1 MAPKPATIQP
11 PTLGRPV
18 TRVGNKDRHP
28 AIDTGYRKDWITR
41 RTPEE
46 IAIAKE
52 EEESAKRREKA
63 EQKRLI
69 QAAASIE
76 DRQREEDLRYEL
88 EANHPHDPPLVPSTH
103 ASDEDEED
111 VPEDPSHADSDGSF
125 VGGDEEDEPEDFSA
139 DEAEPEVP
147 RGRPKTKADKA
158 KRDDIKASR
167 KTQSQS
173 GTPQVKPAA
182 GKRKASASS
191 AKSSSK
197 AAAAKKAKTGKK
209 SGLASNLKSAAGRRT
224 PSSASGRSSPMAV
237 DSEDDDRAVRPG
249 GPALDDDANEQ
260 VERRGK
266 KSKRGKPNESDY
278 IKITVP
284 PRPPTL
290 KELRNGRSKWTLDDL
305 PHGAARLFKEVL
317 TPLACVIMGEQD
329 NPWESFSEDQV
340 QTLLTTVYGD
350 DTEYS
355 AQDPVWGGLIAY
367 RLNDWRHSI
376 ADRAIAA
383 VRLLIKM
390 ATDAAAEKAAANTQN
405 NKAKSAEGAVDQ
417 DEDEETPVSFDLS
430 TPEGVKAYVEWS
442 LQEEGHTC
450 PFHWREWNDGVQ
462 KEGLFESSLI
472 GYTFAHQI
480 MLIRVL
486 SLKHYLEMGNPI
498 GALILCIQA
507 VDRAL
512 RAFATGTYIKSSESK
527 DYFSKDQYND
537 TTKMVDG
544 KLKKHKRCGKY
555 LPTIKVLEDAE
566 WQAIWEGRYHVGGRE
581 EVHRR
586 FQSILIDGRRQRGD
600 FVGRGRTLRPQGRR
614 SRFLRLL

>member
-1 MAPKPATIQP
+1 MAPKPAPVQP
-11 PTLGRPV
+11 PTLSGPM
-18 TRVGNKDRHP
+18 TRTGNKLRRP
-28 AIDTGYRKDWITR
+28 EWTIR

-46 IAIAKE
+46 IAIAKQE
-52 EEESAKRREKA
+52 EDSAKRHKKA

-69 QAAASIE
+69 SAAASIE
-76 DRQREEDLRYEL
+76 DRQREEDMRYEL
-88 EANHPHDPPLVPSTH
+88 EANHPRDPPLVPSAP

-125 VGGDEEDEPEDFSA
+125 VGDNEEDEPEDLSA

-147 RGRPKTKADKA
+147 RGRPKTKPDKA

-173 GTPQVKPAA
+173 GTPQVRPAA
-182 GKRKASASS
+182 AKRKASAGS

-197 AAAAKKAKTGKK
+197 AAATKKAKTGKK
-209 SGLASNLKSAAGRRT
+209 SGLASNLKSSAARRT
-224 PSSASGRSSPMAV
+224 PSSASGRSSMLV
-237 DSEDDDRAVRPG
+237 DSEEDDHMVRPG
-249 GPALDDDANEQ
+249 GPALDDDENEH
-260 VERRGK
+260 VERRDK

-284 PRPPTL
+284 SKPPTL
-290 KELRNGRSKWTLDDL
+290 KQLRSGRSKWTLDDL
-305 PHGAARLFKEVL
+305 PHGSARLFKEVL
-317 TPLACVIMGEQD
+317 TPLACVITGEQD
-329 NPWESFSEDQV
+329 NPWELFSEEQV
-340 QTLLTTVYGD
+340 QALLETVYGD

-383 VRLLIKM
+383 VRLLIKAAM
-390 ATDAAAEKAAANTQN
+390 DTATEKAAATAEN
-405 NKAKSAEGAVDQ
+405 NKPEDAVNQ

-430 TPEGVKAYVEWS
+430 SPEGIKAYVEWS

-450 PFHWREWNDGVQ
+450 PFHWRQWNDGVQ
-462 KEGLFESSLI
+462 KEGLLESSLI

-486 SLKHYLEMGNPI
+486 SPKHYPEMGNPI

-555 LPTIKVLEDAE
+555 LPTIKALEDAE
-566 WQAIWEGRYHVGGRE
+566 WQAIWEVATAWEVEKRSTGGSSRSSSMDVDRE
-581 EVHRR
+581 EISSDEEEH
-586 FQSILIDGRRQRGD
+586 
-600 FVGRGRTLRPQGRR
+600 FVLKADVPASSTSSP
-614 SRFLRLL
+614 